1 MCLPKQDCTFV
12 VITTIHNRFSC
23 SKVSIIRIYVLAEFF
38 KNEENKTIEI
48 GLSHSELKLS
58 SNVRTK
64 GTNSEEKKTDPLRTF
79 EISLEPL
86 YSID

>member
-1 MCLPKQDCTFV
+1 MFWQ
-12 VITTIHNRFSC
+12 S
-23 SKVSIIRIYVLAEFF
+23 FF

-48 GLSHSELKLS
+48 ALSHSDLKLS

-64 GTNSEEKKTDPLRTF
+64 GTNSEKKKTDPPRTF